1 MIMPEFKMRRVRNP
15 LEWLRIYRLYKNAF
29 PGSERKPFRMIVKMQ
44 LQGRGDVWCLKRGRK
59 FAGFASTIN
68 SERLILLDYLAVPRK
83 LRSHGAGSSALRAMQ
98 QAYAGKGLFVEIES
112 SFEDTPDRPQR
123 LRRKQ
128 FYMKNDMQP
137 MGVMASVFGVKMEL
151 LGVNCRIDF
160 PAYHAFYRDYYSQWA
175 ADHIFEAEYPEN

>member
-1 MIMPEFKMRRVRNP
+1 MPEFEMRRVSGP
-15 LEWLRIYRLYKNAF
+15 LEWLRIRMLYQSAF
-29 PGSERKPFRMIVKMQ
+29 PRSERKPFRMIVETQRSGK
-44 LQGRGDVWCLKRGRK
+44 GDVWYLKLGRK

-68 SERLILLDYLAVPRK
+68 SDSLILLDSLAVPRK

-128 FYMKNDMQP
+128 FYMKNGLQP
-137 MGVMASVFGVKMEL
+137 MGVMASVFDVKMEL
-151 LGVNCRIDF
+151 LGMNCRVDF
-160 PAYHAFYRDYYSQWA
+160 RRYHAFYRDNYSPYA
-175 ADHIFEAEYPEN
+175 ADHILEEKYPGN